1 MRAVR
6 IKQKNDNSLSR
17 FLITL
22 NKKRVD
28 LDVQLN
34 EYRTV
39 TDVLCEEAHMGR
51 KRMPGLVKRGGNW
64 HINKVVDGVRICEST
79 GTNRLEEAERYLTR
93 RLETIRQAKVYG
105 IRPKRNFRQAATKF
119 LMEHQH
125 KRSISSD
132 ADRLKMLDGYIGN
145 LPLESIHM
153 GALQPYIAA
162 RKLEGVKTRTINHGL
177 QVIRHILN
185 LAAGEW
191 MDEYGLTWLANA
203 PKIKLLPDH
212 DARKPYPLD
221 WEEQDRLF
229 AALPLHLRE
238 MALFA
243 VNTGCRDGEI
253 CNLRWEWEV
262 ATHSV
267 EVGTVFVIPGE
278 RVKNGTDRLVVL
290 NRVARAVIERQRG
303 KDPEFVF
310 IYKGKP
316 ILRMLNRGWRKARQ
330 LAGLDVRVHD
340 LKHTFGRRLRSAG
353 VSFEDRQDLLGH
365 KSTRIT
371 THYSSVELLN
381 LWQAV
386 NKVCSEE
393 HKPKITVLR
402 TAAQLSRANFAQAVL
417 PI

>member
-1 MRAVR
+1 
-6 IKQKNDNSLSR
+6 
-17 FLITL
+17 
-22 NKKRVD
+22 
-28 LDVQLN
+28 
-34 EYRTV
+34 
-39 TDVLCEEAHMGR
+39 
-51 KRMPGLVKRGGNW
+51 MPGLVKRGRNW
-64 HINKVVDGVRICEST
+64 HVNKVVDGIRICEST

-119 LMEHQH
+119 LLEHQH
-125 KRSISSD
+125 KRSIRSD

-162 RKLEGVKTRTINHGL
+162 RRQEGVKTRTINHGL

-229 AALPLHLRE
+229 ATLPLHLRE

-243 VNTGCRDGEI
+243 VNTSCRDGEI
-253 CNLRWEWEV
+253 CSLRWEWEV
-262 ATHSV
+262 ATHST
-267 EVGTVFVIPGE
+267 EVGSVFVIPGE
-278 RVKNGTDRLVVL
+278 RVKNGSDRLVVL
-290 NRVARAVIERQRG
+290 NRIARAVIERQRG
-303 KDPEFVF
+303 KNPEFVF

-316 ILRMLNRGWRKARQ
+316 VQRMLNRSWRKARQ

-371 THYSSVELLN
+371 THYSSVELQN
-381 LWQAV
+381 LCEAV
-386 NKVCSEE
+386 NKVCTEQNR
-393 HKPKITVLR
+393 PKVTLLR
-402 TAAQLSRANFAQAVL
+402 TAAQLNRANFAQAVL